1 MMSEVV
7 AVLRRGRPRSQ
18 RVTWTA
24 PWGQRFAAVDGSA
37 GFQVVLRG
45 TCWLLRDGEEP
56 TRLQAGDI
64 VFLPS
69 GAEHALADRIDAPL
83 ADACEPGRVAGSG
96 AVEVPA
102 RPDRGVP
109 GEQAVTLCG
118 AYELD
123 LRFTHPLLAQ
133 LAPVVVLRAPFDR
146 GEPLRD
152 AVELLAMELDQP
164 GPGTDQLIAALL
176 DVLFIHILRACHDER
191 RLPSHAQSWVA
202 AIRDAGLRSALDA
215 FHSDLAHPWTVVE
228 LARHAAMSRTAFARR
243 FHELVGK
250 PPMAYATW
258 WRMNLAH
265 AMLTDTDQSMRA
277 IAQRVGYSSEYAFAH
292 AFRRERGISPGAAR
306 RAGAN
311 SNVLDS
317 APVPAVRGVRP
328 ARRIPTSGIP
338 TR

>member
-56 TRLQAGDI
+56 VRLQAGD
-64 VFLPS
+64 VLFLPS
-69 GAEHALADRIDAPL
+69 GAEHALADRIDAEL
-83 ADACEPGRVAGSG
+83 AEACEPGRVAGNG

-102 RPDRGVP
+102 SPDHGLP
-109 GEQAVTLCG
+109 GEQTVTLCG

-123 LRFTHPLLAQ
+123 LRFIHPLLAQ
-133 LAPVVVLRAPFDR
+133 LPPVVILRAPFDR

-152 AVELLAMELDQP
+152 AVELLAMELDRP
-164 GPGTDQLIAALL
+164 GLGTDHLIAALL

-191 RLPSHAQSWVA
+191 VLPGRAHSWVA
-202 AIRDAGLRSALDA
+202 AIRDTGLRSALDA
-215 FHSDLAHPWTVVE
+215 FHSDPGHPWTVAE
-228 LARHAAMSRTAFARR
+228 LAQHAAMSRTAFARR
-243 FHELVGK
+243 FHELIGN
-250 PPMAYATW
+250 PPMAYVTW
-258 WRMNLAH
+258 WRMNLAT
-265 AMLTDTDQSMRA
+265 ALLTDTDQPMRA

-306 RAGAN
+306 RTGSRGN
-311 SNVLDS
+311 LPHS
-317 APVPAVRGVRP
+317 AVRSRNGVT
-328 ARRIPTSGIP
+328 A
-338 TR
+338 